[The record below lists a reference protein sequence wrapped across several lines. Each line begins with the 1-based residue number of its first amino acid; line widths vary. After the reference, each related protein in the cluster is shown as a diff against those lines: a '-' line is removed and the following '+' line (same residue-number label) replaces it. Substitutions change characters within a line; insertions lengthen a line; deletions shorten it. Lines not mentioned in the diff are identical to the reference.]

1 MAYFVFY
8 SQLLPLTLILVLK
21 MSAYYICCVYSR
33 TTTCTTFYYGS
44 NTMNPD
50 QTKGRSIFQRKVSG
64 IRKGQL
70 LEMLLKM
77 KSLFTKTFKS
87 INIEIET
94 WNKS

>member
-1 MAYFVFY
+1 MAYFIFY

-50 QTKGRSIFQRKVSG
+50 QGKVNLSKKGFRDQ
-64 IRKGQL
+64 KG
-70 LEMLLKM
+70 
-77 KSLFTKTFKS
+77 TIARDAT
-87 INIEIET
+87 
-94 WNKS
+94 